1 MGTLNIPLFFE
12 TMNRIDQKNF
22 ESTNATTRISRA
34 LSLLPFLIISACSEK
49 VASLLDNDNGE
60 NFNLDLVDAQVIIE
74 KVPYTNLE
82 AVTDES
88 MDEDSFDGYGVGIF
102 IDDETDGE
110 WKFNKDDAE
119 ILVTTDF
126 WCKKALQAINI
137 YNSLELENE
146 NCIQDSINCSEID
159 CSKAELT
166 KKAMILYEEDK
177 VEDEEEVEEAP

>member
-1 MGTLNIPLFFE
+1 MK
-12 TMNRIDQKNF
+12 RIDQENF
-22 ESTNATTRISRA
+22 ESTNASTRISRT

-102 IDDETDGE
+102 IDDKTDGE
-110 WKFNKDDAE
+110 WVFNKDDAE

-126 WCKKALQAINI
+126 WCEKALQAINI
-137 YNSLELENE
+137 YNSLELDNE
-146 NCIQDSINCSEID
+146 NCIQDSVHCSEID
-159 CSKAELT
+159 CSNAELT
-166 KKAMILYEEDK
+166 KKAMLLYEEDK
-177 VEDEEEVEEAP
+177 EKEEDEAPEEVP